1 MSDSESV
8 FESRVRP
15 LYWEGGVD
23 GHLMMLEQR
32 DLPQAENWLRMTTA
46 HQVADGIRDMTV
58 RGAPAIGI
66 AAAYGV
72 ALGFR
77 EDPSLI
83 GNPDGTNAL
92 FEMLAKTRPTA
103 VNLFWALERMR
114 TKLADLQCRREL
126 LLAWG
131 QEGVFG
137 ALLEEAHAICEED
150 RQNNQEMG
158 RQGAALLKDGVRI
171 LTHCNT
177 GGLATGGYGTA
188 LGIIRAAKAVGK
200 LAHVWVDETR
210 PYLQGAR
217 LTAWEC
223 LKDELPA
230 TLITDSMAGYFM
242 QQGKVDCV
250 IVGTDRVAANGDVA
264 NKIGTYS
271 LAVLCKYH
279 KIPFFVAAP
288 LSTIDL
294 KTASGFQIP
303 IEERSSAEVTQI
315 QGKSI
320 APEGIQAA
328 HPAFDVT
335 PAELITAIITE
346 VGVATAPYSE
356 SLPGLFR

>member
-1 MSDSESV
+1 MSEFETV

-15 LYWEGGVD
+15 LFWEGNTQGV
-23 GHLMMLEQR
+23 LMLLEQR
-32 DLPQAENWLRMTTA
+32 DLPQTENWLTITTA
-46 HQVADGIRDMTV
+46 AQIADAIRDMSV

-77 EDPSLI
+77 E
-83 GNPDGTNAL
+83 NPRL
-92 FEMLAKTRPTA
+92 FEDPTGVDTLFDMLAKTRPTA
-103 VNLFWALERMR
+103 VNLFWALDRMR
-114 TKLADLQCRREL
+114 TTLKTLSGGHDE
-126 LLAWG
+126 
-131 QEGVFG
+131 VVS
-137 ALLEEAHAICEED
+137 ALLNEAHNICEED
-150 RQNNQEMG
+150 RLNNQEMG
-158 RQGAALLKDGVRI
+158 RQGAALLKDNVRI

-200 LAHVWVDETR
+200 LAHVYVDETR

-223 LKDELPA
+223 LQDGLPA
-230 TLITDSMAGYFM
+230 TLITDNMAGYFM
-242 QQGKVDCV
+242 QQGLVDCV

-294 KTASGFQIP
+294 KTPSGAQIP
-303 IEERSSAEVTQI
+303 IEERSAAEVTQI
-315 QGKSI
+315 QGKTI
-320 APEGIQAA
+320 APVGIHAA

-335 PAELITAIITE
+335 PASLITAIITE
-346 VGVATAPYSE
+346 VGVASWPYTE
-356 SLPGLFR
+356 SLPDLFR